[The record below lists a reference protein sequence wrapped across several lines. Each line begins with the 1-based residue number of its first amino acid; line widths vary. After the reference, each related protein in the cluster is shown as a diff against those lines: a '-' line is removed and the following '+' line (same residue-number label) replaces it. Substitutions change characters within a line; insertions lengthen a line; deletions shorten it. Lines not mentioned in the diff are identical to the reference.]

1 MKYRVTTTVEYSWI
15 ADSDDYDSVSDI
27 GLDYEDHKYSAELY
41 SVDLVQ
47 LEEDDEAELPI
58 DFE

>member
-15 ADSDDYDSVSDI
+15 ADSEDYSSVSDI

-47 LEEDDEAELPI
+47 LEDDGDELPI

>member
-15 ADSDDYDSVSDI
+15 ADSEDYNSVSDI
-27 GLDYEDHKYSAELY
+27 GLDYEDHSYSAELY

>member
-15 ADSDDYDSVSDI
+15 ADSEDYNSVSDI

-47 LEEDDEAELPI
+47 LEDEGDELPI

>member
-15 ADSDDYDSVSDI
+15 ADSEDYGSVSDI

-47 LEEDDEAELPI
+47 LEDDDDELPI

>member
-15 ADSDDYDSVSDI
+15 ADSEDYNSVSDI

-47 LEEDDEAELPI
+47 LEDDDDELPI